1 MKVYSFI
8 VYKMNTGHLIL
19 LVIAAVILAY
29 CMMRKK
35 EYYGTQSYK
44 YVDSGENAM
53 YCEHNQDCEWDTA
66 RTVTLRDG
74 SEGVCTLNGLA
85 CRSFY

>member
-1 MKVYSFI
+1 
-8 VYKMNTGHLIL
+8 MNTGHLIL

-44 YVDSGENAM
+44 YVDSGNAM